1 MFKFVRVGS
10 DPLPKFLLPKFTQ
23 SYALTDL
30 IGKGTFGKVYEGCR
44 REFAGYSFERVAVKI
59 VDLTPGK
66 SVDVLETE
74 RQAQS
79 ERLLLSGFRH
89 VSVSVTVSRQ
99 FSLLIVFLFQAN
111 IVSIIDSFRCLST
124 ACIVLEFLAGGDL
137 LLRYRSPVLYEL
149 DKEGTVKVIFLQ
161 IVLAVAYI
169 HSQGFVHRDLKVRSN
184 YQPPMIKCFIEL
196 FVLFLS
202 VGERV
207 VCVSKC

>member
-124 ACIVLEFLAGGDL
+124 ACIVLEFLAGGIYSCGTGHPCSTSWTKREPSKSYSCRLCWL
-137 LLRYRSPVLYEL
+137 LPTFIRKGLC
-149 DKEGTVKVIFLQ
+149 
-161 IVLAVAYI
+161 IVT
-169 HSQGFVHRDLKVRSN
+169 
-184 YQPPMIKCFIEL
+184 
-196 FVLFLS
+196 
-202 VGERV
+202 
-207 VCVSKC
+207 